1 MLNAFGFVIEMA
13 RQTPVWVWALF
24 AFLMFRGTMAL
35 NGSVTSLPR
44 LAIVPVAFAAWG
56 LWSVAT
62 GSHEPGLS
70 SLIWAAS
77 FAFGAML
84 GALRTARTPIQV
96 DRAAGLV
103 ALPGSPM
110 VLVLVLVV
118 FSVKYAL
125 GAWAAIQPGAALS
138 PVIRDLR
145 RRDHRCGRRDVRR
158 ASPDALAAHEKRP
171 AGPARVRLNRVRE
184 GERSGIRDPA
194 PSRRLTAW
202 PSGPCRSSRSRCLQ
216 RRS

>member
-24 AFLMFRGTMAL
+24 AFLIYRGTMAL

-44 LAIVPVAFAAWG
+44 LAIVPVVFAAWG

-62 GSHEPGLS
+62 GSYQPGLS
-70 SLIWAAS
+70 SLIWVAS

-84 GALRTARTPIQV
+84 GALRTSRTAIQV

-125 GAWAAIQPGAALS
+125 GAWAAIQPGAAQS
-138 PVIRDLR
+138 PAFVIYDVGITGAVAGMFA
-145 RRDHRCGRRDVRR
+145 GRLLMLWQRMRS
-158 ASPDALAAHEKRP
+158 APQ
-171 AGPARVRLNRVRE
+171 VRLA
-184 GERSGIRDPA
+184 SG
-194 PSRRLTAW
+194 
-202 PSGPCRSSRSRCLQ
+202 
-216 RRS
+216 

>member
-44 LAIVPVAFAAWG
+44 LAIVPVAFVAWG

-96 DRAAGLV
+96 DRSAGLV

-125 GAWAAIQPGAALS
+125 GAWAAIQPGASLS
-138 PVIRDLR
+138 PVFVIYDVGITGAVAGMFA
-145 RRDHRCGRRDVRR
+145 GRLLTLWQRMRS
-158 ASPDALAAHEKRP
+158 APQ
-171 AGPARVRLNRVRE
+171 VRLA
-184 GERSGIRDPA
+184 SG
-194 PSRRLTAW
+194 
-202 PSGPCRSSRSRCLQ
+202 
-216 RRS
+216 